1 MDHPTC
7 HLYVSFPDI
16 QTRPQAC
23 LQTEKIQ
30 IILEIFHDIVLKSV
44 TCVLVF
50 NEHLMQIKLH
60 SEGPIY
66 RTDFNIQR
74 APWRVFEHFSWLISL
89 QEKKIISI
97 KSFIHLKKFPTLG
110 PSTGKFNFCW
120 HYLTQRPLTENLN
133 LCWNYF
139 TLWSTFDNSE
149 EKEIED
155 SDDCYNKG
163 TMGSSFTQEV
173 DFWRIW
179 LQKDRKKWW

>member
-74 APWRVFEHFSWLISL
+74 VPWRVFEHFS
-89 QEKKIISI
+89 
-97 KSFIHLKKFPTLG
+97 
-110 PSTGKFNFCW
+110 
-120 HYLTQRPLTENLN
+120 
-133 LCWNYF
+133 
-139 TLWSTFDNSE
+139 
-149 EKEIED
+149 
-155 SDDCYNKG
+155 
-163 TMGSSFTQEV
+163 
-173 DFWRIW
+173 
-179 LQKDRKKWW
+179 

>member
-16 QTRPQAC
+16 QTRPHAC
-23 LQTEKIQ
+23 LHTEKIQ

-74 APWRVFEHFSWLISL
+74 APWRVFEHFS
-89 QEKKIISI
+89 
-97 KSFIHLKKFPTLG
+97 
-110 PSTGKFNFCW
+110 
-120 HYLTQRPLTENLN
+120 
-133 LCWNYF
+133 
-139 TLWSTFDNSE
+139 
-149 EKEIED
+149 
-155 SDDCYNKG
+155 
-163 TMGSSFTQEV
+163 
-173 DFWRIW
+173 
-179 LQKDRKKWW
+179 